1 MRERDRVGPERNAR
15 MRWTRLLPL
24 TVLAGLG
31 ACWFFVTPAQEDK
44 KADYFPLQVG
54 DQWEYKDSTGQMV
67 IVEVTG
73 KKKLDSKET
82 NEGFVFAVKDRTGT
96 TDLTYGLTKEGIKLF
111 ERSVTSGGKT
121 YGSDIETPRLLI
133 KYPLKRGDQWDYGKY
148 REPSGEGFYRVQ
160 NLGQKKTQV
169 PAGTYDCFKIK
180 MVWKASGMVPNV
192 APTEATRILWLA
204 EGMGIVKEE
213 MSSIGGVRGPTSVV
227 RELVKYE
234 KAGAKKPAK

>member
-1 MRERDRVGPERNAR
+1 MS
-15 MRWTRLLPL
+15 L
-24 TVLAGLG
+24 TVLIGLG

-44 KADYFPLQVG
+44 KADYFPMQVG
-54 DQWEYKDSTGQMV
+54 NQWEYKDSAGQIV

-96 TDLTYGLTKEGIKLF
+96 TNLTYGLTKEGIKLF

-148 REPSGEGFYRVQ
+148 GEPSGEGFYRVQ

-169 PAGTYDCFKIK
+169 SAGAYDCFKIK
-180 MVWKASGMVPNV
+180 MVWTASGMVPNV
-192 APTEATRILWLA
+192 APTEATRTLYLA

-213 MSSIGGVRGPTSVV
+213 MSNIGGVRGPTSVV

-234 KAGAKKPAK
+234 KAGAKKSAK